1 MGSLMKRDMD
11 LMRKILLRIEE
22 RSDVPP
28 KTLSLYDFRDF
39 HENIHVLSLHIDLM
53 CDAGL
58 VEVMDTAYDGEVKDF
73 TITRLTSEGYEY
85 LDAIRNYNVWQ
96 TVKKKIEMIGG
107 ATLDVIKQ
115 LAIKELSKELGI

>member
-1 MGSLMKRDMD
+1 MKRDMD

-28 KTLSLYDFRDF
+28 KTLSINDFLDF
-39 HENIHVLSLHIDLM
+39 HENIHVISLHIDLM

-58 VEVMDTAYDGEVKDF
+58 VEVMDTSYDGEVKDYI
-73 TITRLTSEGYEY
+73 ITRLTLAGYEY
-85 LDAIRNYNVWQ
+85 LDAIRNYSVWQ
-96 TVKKKIEMIGG
+96 KVKKRIEVIGG

-115 LAIKELSKELGI
+115 LAIKELSKELGL

>member
-1 MGSLMKRDMD
+1 MKRDMD

-28 KTLSLYDFRDF
+28 KTLSLNDFLDF
-39 HENIHVLSLHIDLM
+39 HENIHVISLHIDLM

-58 VEVMDTAYDGEVKDF
+58 VEVMDTSYDGEVKDYI
-73 TITRLTSEGYEY
+73 ITRLTLAGYEY
-85 LDAIRNYNVWQ
+85 LDAIRNYSVWQ
-96 TVKKKIEMIGG
+96 KVKKRIEVIGG

-115 LAIKELSKELGI
+115 LAIKELSKELGL